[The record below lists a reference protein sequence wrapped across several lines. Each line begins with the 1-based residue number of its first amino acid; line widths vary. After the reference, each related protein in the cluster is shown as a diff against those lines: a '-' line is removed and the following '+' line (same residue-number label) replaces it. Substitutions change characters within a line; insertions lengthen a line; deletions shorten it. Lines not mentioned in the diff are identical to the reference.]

1 VKYRPLNIFFF
12 KMNNLK
18 RPTWFDVLPPSHQD
32 AIITR
37 VSDLINAEIKPEE
50 RVKDLSTRFSLDSK
64 QAAEISNVIS
74 SELFNL
80 RKTNDDQSGGAGG
93 NKLKIKFKYNADVS
107 SMIGKD
113 GEVGEI
119 LKAEQFATNDDKLLT
134 AEDGPFHEY
143 SLHQK
148 VSDSSGLVHRLREHH
163 VKSYLLFHN
172 LCFVIFLSALSFI
185 ILSNYTIVCVHC
197 HALYI

>member
-1 VKYRPLNIFFF
+1 
-12 KMNNLK
+12 MNNLK
-18 RPTWFDVLPPSHQD
+18 RPSWFDVLPPSHQD

-37 VSDLINAEIKPEE
+37 VSELINAESKPEE
-50 RVKDLSTRFSLDSK
+50 RAKDLSARFSLDSK

-80 RKTNDDQSGGAGG
+80 RKTNDQSAGGAGES
-93 NKLKIKFKYNADVS
+93 KLKIKFKYNTDVS

-163 VKSYLLFHN
+163 VIKIIFFRSFLS
-172 LCFVIFLSALSFI
+172 FVILSKYP
-185 ILSNYTIVCVHC
+185 NVCVC
-197 HALYI
+197 VCTLP